1 MNNNKTRVN
10 IENINVNP
18 TININIPNCDC
29 IEENVDYDKIVEKYE
44 NINFKVLKDKLSKN
58 DYRYE
63 LYPIE
68 TFKEHIKDIMQGLW
82 GYLYNDYI
90 SDLYEVK
97 GKANYQE
104 NIEEYYNNFNLLF
117 KFIREVIRKKED
129 IVGSIGTE
137 KYNYIIHIS
146 SIMMISEFSKYKAV
160 EKDKKIRAQ
169 VIRGPHN

>member
-1 MNNNKTRVN
+1 MNNNKPKVN
-10 IENINVNP
+10 IENININP
-18 TININIPNCDC
+18 TININIPNCDD

-68 TFKEHIKDIMQGLW
+68 TFKEHIKDIIRGLW

-129 IVGSIGTE
+129 IVGSIGAE

-146 SIMMISEFSKYKAV
+146 SIMMISEFSKYRAV
-160 EKDKKIRAQ
+160 EEDKKIRAQ
-169 VIRGPHN
+169 IIRGPHN

>member
-1 MNNNKTRVN
+1 MNNNKPKVN
-10 IENINVNP
+10 IENININP
-18 TININIPNCDC
+18 TININIPNCDD

-68 TFKEHIKDIMQGLW
+68 TFKEHIKDIIRGLW

-97 GKANYQE
+97 SKANYQE

-129 IVGSIGTE
+129 IVGNIGAE

-146 SIMMISEFSKYKAV
+146 SIMMISEFSKYRAV
-160 EKDKKIRAQ
+160 EEDKKIRAQ
-169 VIRGPHN
+169 IIRGPHN